1 MRTVEEIQSDI
12 SRVQQNQRKATA
24 FIYKFNEALEKAQ
37 ALEAEIDAVLPLV
50 ENVRNTL
57 NDTNTS
63 VKGKGKQLVGESGY
77 ILCLREII
85 EGQLH
90 EIASSRYEN
99 IEYYYGQL
107 KQMKES
113 INISELQGTISK
125 YSGDISQ
132 YQSELQRYQTELEE
146 ALVAGNG

>member
-12 SRVQQNQRKATA
+12 SRVQQNQRQANA
-24 FIYKFNEALEKAQ
+24 FITKFNEALGKAQ

-63 VKGKGKQLVGESGY
+63 VKEKGRQLVGESGY
-77 ILCLREII
+77 IICLREII
-85 EGQLH
+85 DGELNG
-90 EIASSRYEN
+90 IASTRYEN

-107 KQMKES
+107 KQMKEG
-113 INISELQGTISK
+113 INISELQGNISK
-125 YSGDISQ
+125 YSGYLSQ
-132 YQSELQRYQTELEE
+132 YQSELERYQAELDE
-146 ALVAGNG
+146 AIATGNG